1 MTPIPCLI
9 TTLILWL
16 LVPQTLL
23 AKVPQPELHKV
34 VAVVQTDFPPTFFRS
49 HNNGQPQGFA
59 IDLMNE
65 VARRAGIKVEY
76 VFGKTWE
83 EGQQMVLNGRADI
96 IPDLTIDETRKKL
109 FAFTIPVETLPVSY
123 VVRNDGQ
130 VNGLKSGMRV
140 GVMRAS
146 IAQVYLQNRTDIQV
160 VPSDSLEKILLDLLA
175 GQLDIALAPAPSVVK
190 LALDSGIEKHI
201 KVLEPRVIEGVRA
214 MALRPDD
221 TELLQRLNQAIDQF
235 VGTPEYRAIYFKWW
249 GKPRP
254 FWTTE
259 KVLWLIVFTIA
270 LSGLAMGCWRYAS
283 VLRLNRTLKQTLT
296 DLEQS
301 REELGRSEEL
311 TRSLTLAAERE
322 HARNQEILESIHD
335 GISIMDRNYRIL
347 YQNQRLI
354 ELLGYHFGELCYQAY
369 RHSDEICPGCPLEAT
384 FRDARPHTTVTM
396 FDTSDGQLYFEA
408 LASPLRDDQGQI
420 FAAIESIRDITE
432 RKQLEETLALK
443 QQQLEEINQSLEQRI
458 NLAVAELR
466 HKDQVLIQQGR
477 LAAMGEMIN
486 NIAHQWRQP
495 LNNIGLIVQNL
506 QLSFESG
513 ELNAEDLDK
522 EISHAMDIIMHMSR
536 TIDDFRNFF
545 RHDKE
550 MRKFAINSVVARSIE
565 FISATLSSSNIKVSM
580 AAEEDVTAIGYP
592 NEYAQVLLNILANAR
607 EVLIERAVTE
617 PRIFIDVTSEN
628 GCSVTTIRDNGG
640 GMPEEILPRIFDPYF
655 TTKEPGKGTGIGLYM
670 SKVIIEQNMSGRLT
684 ARNVGDGAEFRIEV

>member
-1 MTPIPCLI
+1 MIPIPCLI
-9 TTLILWL
+9 TTLILCL

-34 VAVVQTDFPPTFFRS
+34 VAVVQTDFPPTFFKS
-49 HNNGQPQGFA
+49 HINDQPQGFA

-123 VVRNDGQ
+123 IVRNDGQ

-146 IAQVYLQNRTDIQV
+146 IAQVYLQNRKDIQV
-160 VPSDSLEKILLDLLA
+160 IPSDSLEKILLDLLA
-175 GQLDIALAPAPSVVK
+175 GQLDIVLAPAPSVVK
-190 LALDSGIEKHI
+190 LALDSGIEKHLR
-201 KVLEPRVIEGVRA
+201 VLEPRVIEGVRA

-221 TELLQRLNQAIDQF
+221 VELLQRLNLAISQF

-259 KVLWLIVFTIA
+259 KVLWVIALTIA
-270 LSGLAMGCWRYAS
+270 LSGLAMGYWRYMGIIR
-283 VLRLNRTLKQTLT
+283 VNRTLKQTLT
-296 DLEQS
+296 DLEKS

-322 HARNQEILESIHD
+322 HARSQEILESIHD

-384 FRDARPHTTVTM
+384 IRDACPHTTVTM

-458 NLAVAELR
+458 SVAVAELR

-550 MRKFAINSVVARSIE
+550 MRKFVVNSVVARSIE

-580 AAEEDVTAIGYP
+580 TADENVTAIGYQ

-617 PRIFIDVTSEN
+617 PVISIQVTSEH
-628 GCSVTTIRDNGG
+628 GCSVTTIGDNGG
-640 GMPEEILPRIFDPYF
+640 GMSEDILPRIFDPYF

-670 SKVIIEQNMSGRLT
+670 SKVIIEQNMNGKLT
-684 ARNVGDGAEFRIEV
+684 VRNLDNGAEFRIEV